1 MVVQRSGQTSNSEA
15 IGQQSGRTTKW
26 SKNQIITMIVENEK
40 VVTATYE
47 MFVDGENG
55 QEELM
60 ERATKDH
67 PLVYC
72 HGLGMMLPKFE
83 EALAGKQ
90 KGDKFDFRIDHTD
103 AYGEY
108 DEEGVLDLDKKMFF
122 NGDGEFDSE
131 RVYVGAIVPMNTVD
145 GQVVNAQILEISKE
159 KVTIDLNHPLAGENL
174 QVVGDILDLRDVTP
188 AELDALRHPHKCGG
202 CHGSCNSSCGDS
214 CDSCGGS
221 CGGCE

>member
-1 MVVQRSGQTSNSEA
+1 
-15 IGQQSGRTTKW
+15 
-26 SKNQIITMIVENEK
+26 MIVENEK

-72 HGLGMMLPKFE
+72 HGIGMMLPKFE

-145 GQVVNAQILEISKE
+145 GQVVNAQILEISKD

-174 QVVGDILDLRDVTP
+174 HFVGEILDLRDVTP

-202 CHGSCNSSCGDS
+202 CHGSCNSSRGDPCGN
-214 CDSCGGS
+214 
-221 CGGCE
+221 CGGCGGCA

>member
-1 MVVQRSGQTSNSEA
+1 
-15 IGQQSGRTTKW
+15 
-26 SKNQIITMIVENEK
+26 MIVENEK

-60 ERATKDH
+60 ERATAEY

-90 KGDKFDFRIDHTD
+90 KGDKFDFRIDRTD

-108 DEEGVLDLDKKMFF
+108 DEEGVLDLDRKMFF

-145 GQVVNAQILEISKE
+145 GQVVNAQILEISKD

-174 QVVGDILDLRDVTP
+174 HFVGEIIDLRDVTP

-214 CDSCGGS
+214 CDSCGGG

>member
-1 MVVQRSGQTSNSEA
+1 
-15 IGQQSGRTTKW
+15 
-26 SKNQIITMIVENEK
+26 MIVENEK

-60 ERATKDH
+60 ERAKADH

-145 GQVVNAQILEISKE
+145 GQVVNAQILEISKD

-174 QVVGDILDLRDVTP
+174 HFVGEILDLRDVTP

-214 CDSCGGS
+214 CGNCGG